1 MKHDY
6 TKIFSGNPVLSRR
19 IIEGLEQIGIVPIV
33 KDQSGSSRM
42 AGFPSAISEDQDIYV
57 QNAETGKAK
66 PIIDQILTDV
76 KA

>member
-1 MKHDY
+1 
-6 TKIFSGNPVLSRR
+6 
-19 IIEGLEQIGIVPIV
+19 
-33 KDQSGSSRM
+33 M